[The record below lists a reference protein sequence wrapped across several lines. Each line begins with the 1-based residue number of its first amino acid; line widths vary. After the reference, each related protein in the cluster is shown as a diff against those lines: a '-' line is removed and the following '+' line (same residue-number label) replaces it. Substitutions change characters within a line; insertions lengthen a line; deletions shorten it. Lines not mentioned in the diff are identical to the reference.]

1 MAVLLDLGPRLSILM
16 KTMATPETMV
26 LVIDDDPSFRRST
39 EMLIESAGWSV
50 QAFSSAEEFL
60 RSRRPD
66 VPACLV
72 LDVRLPHLSGL
83 DLQRELAKASVQIP
97 IIFLTGHGDIP
108 MTVQAMKA
116 GAIEFLT
123 KPFRE
128 QEFLDAIRRA
138 INFDRAARL
147 ERAKLADLRGRY
159 QALTAREREVMGH
172 VVTGMLNKQIAHEL
186 GTTEKTIKVHRGHL
200 MQKMGAKSLAELVRT
215 AERLG
220 IFGPK
225 S

>member
-1 MAVLLDLGPRLSILM
+1 
-16 KTMATPETMV
+16 MATPETMV
-26 LVIDDDPSFRRST
+26 FVIDDDPSFRRST
-39 EMLIESAGWSV
+39 EMLIESVGWSV

-66 VPACLV
+66 IPACLV

-116 GAIEFLT
+116 GAVEFLT

-138 INFDRAARL
+138 INFDRAAHL

-159 QALTAREREVMGH
+159 QALTAREREVMAH

-200 MQKMGAKSLAELVRT
+200 MQKMETKSLAELVRA